1 MFLLFLLLLLL
12 LLLLLAG
19 PWATCSSLCFFIG
32 ALCGGDVLALRGAL
46 MLAYVF
52 NLINGLTGV
61 PSFPYY
67 NVEGRLNVSLLS
79 PA

>member
-1 MFLLFLLLLLL
+1 
-12 LLLLLAG
+12 
-19 PWATCSSLCFFIG
+19 
-32 ALCGGDVLALRGAL
+32 

-67 NVEGRLNVSLLS
+67 NVEGRLNVRMLLCLS
-79 PA
+79 RKQISSAA